1 MPTFKT
7 ITVKMGKKPKGKDT
21 RKTRKQRVQVL
32 KSGKFK
38 FVKNL
43 KKGSSS
49 KNKSKNKSKS
59 NSKGGRKT
67 ANNGFRIPSLPNLAK
82 IGVAGSWLM
91 LRQTGT
97 GVPLIEIQNKNYI
110 DAVKGFFTN
119 ARDVIMTAD
128 GWMQVILPIAAIS
141 IVQKIVP
148 KTRVNIMGINWSLM

>member
-1 MPTFKT
+1 MPTFKNIT
-7 ITVKMGKKPKGKDT
+7 IRMKNG
-21 RKTRKQRVQVL
+21 KTRKQRVQVL

-59 NSKGGRKT
+59 KSKGGRKT
-67 ANNGFRIPSLPNLAK
+67 ANNSGFRIPSLPNLAK
-82 IGVAGSWLM
+82 IGVAGMWLGT
-91 LRQTGT
+91 RQNGF
-97 GVPLIEIQNKNYI
+97 GVPLAEVQNKNYV
-110 DAVKGFFTN
+110 AAAKSFMQN

-148 KTRVNIMGINWSLM
+148 RTRVNIMGINWSIM